1 MRFIYA
7 HVLIALI
14 TIKTVFPATQN
25 IDVAEPYSSG
35 YINFSFDEYL
45 VSNFISDHN
54 DTVVFKFSNGLRV
67 AVNTPWDAT
76 TSMSHQL
83 GLLTCIFDTATSNFG
98 YSSDA
103 EDIQVKRSDH
113 SMFYTSTISSDFV
126 WNNALIFPD
135 EALLAMDTFSYGS
148 ADGGSEKYVAKT
160 IAYYDYISIQTGP
173 TDFFSESE
181 FDTVNGCKTIF
192 YVSSKTNN
200 AKMKFQFVPEV
211 LTVNQGVLSGTF
223 DCRLYWATDSL
234 GNGIF
239 KPDTTVPIKLVATKP
254 MQVKPQ
260 LEIAGGSLILPPS
273 VRPGSSLS
281 IISPAGRI
289 VWSERIGEKRMIPL
303 PAGMSKGVYL
313 WRIEEKGAKAVMGR
327 VLVR

>member
-1 MRFIYA
+1 MRSIYA
-7 HVLIALI
+7 HVLITLI
-14 TIKTVFPATQN
+14 SINAVFPATQN
-25 IDVAEPYSSG
+25 IDVSEPYSFG
-35 YINFSFDEYL
+35 YIDFSFDEYL
-45 VSNFISDHN
+45 FSNFYSEYN
-54 DTVVFKFSNGLRV
+54 DTTTICFSNGLKV
-67 AVNTPWDAT
+67 EVNTHRSAT
-76 TSMSHQL
+76 VSRSVEL
-83 GLLTCIFDTATSNFG
+83 GLLTCGFDSTTSYFG
-98 YSSDA
+98 YDGSADN
-103 EDIQVKRSDH
+103 IQVKRSDF

-126 WNNALIFPD
+126 WNNALFFPD
-135 EALLAMDTFSYGS
+135 EELIAMDTFSYGS
-148 ADGGSEKYVAKT
+148 ADGGSEKYIAKT
-160 IAYYDYISIQTGP
+160 IAYYDYILYQTGP

-313 WRIEEKGAKAVMGR
+313 WRIEEKGFNAFMGR